1 MASLLMLSMHFPSV
15 ELLNSHNTDHAWV
28 LLQCMCSVQVWYYL
42 ALIPRPFFSITFLSV
57 REARYYH
64 TDEGCRHLHGQ
75 EPTLSGST
83 TNLYSATTPTHYYPS
98 VS

>member
-28 LLQCMCSVQVWYYL
+28 LLQW
-42 ALIPRPFFSITFLSV
+42 
-57 REARYYH
+57 YYH
-64 TDEGCRHLHGQ
+64 TDEGCRQLDGQ
-75 EPTLSGST
+75 EPTMSGST
-83 TNLYSATTPTHYYPS
+83 FNLYSANTPTHYYPS